1 MKDNSF
7 LGTEKTGRLLL
18 KLAVPAVTAQL
29 VNLLYN
35 LVDRIYI
42 GHIPEIGTAALTGVG
57 VCLPVIL
64 LISAFAYLIGS
75 GGAPRASIFMG
86 AGDDDTAEKILGN
99 CFTLLVAASAA
110 LTVVFTVWNEPL
122 LMAFGASEKTVGYGA
137 EYMSVYAL
145 GTIFV
150 LMALGLNVFISA
162 QGFTVISMVSVII
175 GAALNIA
182 LDPVFIF
189 ALGMNVRGAAIATVI
204 SQAASCVFVV
214 AFLASRHSL
223 LRLKWKNFLL
233 RKKIV
238 VPCLLLG
245 ISPFIMQA
253 TESVITVCF
262 NSSLQAAKGDIAVG
276 AMTVLSSIMMFC
288 MMPLQGITQ
297 GAQPIVS
304 YNFGAKNASRVK
316 ETFRYTFI
324 VCCAYTFVLWGVVQL
339 FPQAV
344 ARAFSSDEELIV
356 YTARAL
362 RIYMA
367 VACVFGAQI
376 ACQQTFVA
384 IGKAGISFFLAVLRK
399 IILLLPLIYIMPAI
413 FSSDPATAIYAA
425 EPVADFLAV
434 ATTVSCFIVFFGRAM
449 KKLEAEQAEESA
461 RADAVQNENLNSDNG
476 ETQFAGTGATVFF
489 AAEDKGGAAAT
500 ALTDG
505 AKKGESKDFSSHK
518 END

>member
-7 LGTEKTGRLLL
+7 LGTQKTGKLLL

-57 VCLPVIL
+57 VCLPIII

-99 CFTLLVAASAA
+99 CFTLLVGASVV
-110 LTVVFTVWNEPL
+110 LTVVFSVWNEPL
-122 LMAFGASEKTVGYGA
+122 LLAFGASDETVGYGV

-189 ALGMNVRGAAIATVI
+189 ALGMNVKGAAVATVI
-204 SQAASCVFVV
+204 SQAASCAFVV

-233 RKKIV
+233 RKEV
-238 VPCLLLG
+238 FLPCLLLG
-245 ISPFIMQA
+245 LSPFIMQA

-262 NSSLQAAKGDIAVG
+262 NASLQAAKGDIAVG
-276 AMTVLSSIMMFC
+276 AMTILSSIMMFC

-297 GAQPIVS
+297 GAQPIIS
-304 YNFGAKNASRVK
+304 YNFGAKNPARVK
-316 ETFRYTFI
+316 ETFKYTFI
-324 VCCAYTFVLWGVVQL
+324 VCCLYTFVLWGVVQL

-344 ARAFSSDEELIV
+344 ARAFSSDEELIA
-356 YTARAL
+356 YTARTL

-434 ATTVSCFIVFFGRAM
+434 ATTVTCFIVFFGRAM
-449 KKLEAEQAEESA
+449 KKLEAESREEGENRPPLSESENGAEESA
-461 RADAVQNENLNSDNG
+461 SAYISVG
-476 ETQFAGTGATVFF
+476 
-489 AAEDKGGAAAT
+489 AAEKSSAVEESGNAEQS
-500 ALTDG
+500 
-505 AKKGESKDFSSHK
+505 GEKYD
-518 END
+518 